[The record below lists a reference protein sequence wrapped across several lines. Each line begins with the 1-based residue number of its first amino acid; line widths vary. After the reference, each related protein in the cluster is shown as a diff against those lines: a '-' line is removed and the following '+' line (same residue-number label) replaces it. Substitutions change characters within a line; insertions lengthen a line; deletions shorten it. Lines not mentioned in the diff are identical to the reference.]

1 MSKKVTTVKTR
12 YRLLG
17 KLQELMGSAVLKL
30 KKNDNNSE
38 LFLGA
43 IFVWQETKKY
53 ADEKLKEAWKAA
65 VEENIIEDDD
75 YLRENGERWGVE
87 ESFAES
93 RSFTFTV
100 KTQKPRLIFSREKF
114 ILALSDELGL
124 DMNRLLT
131 IADRCTEETSVV
143 LYKRVVEN

>member
-1 MSKKVTTVKTR
+1 MSKKVVTIKIKR
-12 YRLLG
+12 RLLN
-17 KLQELMGSAVLKL
+17 KLQELASSILKV
-30 KKNDNNSE
+30 KRVDHAE
-38 LFLGA
+38 PFLGE
-43 IFVWQETKKY
+43 IFIWQETKKY
-53 ADEKLKEAWKAA
+53 ADEQLKASWKAA
-65 VEENIIEDDD
+65 VEENIISDDD
-75 YLRENGERWGVE
+75 YLRNYGERGVE
-87 ESFAES
+87 ENITKSK
-93 RSFTFTV
+93 SFTFVV